1 MIPREFIQSLLGRV
15 DIVDV
20 VDRYVKLR
28 KAGANLQ
35 ACCPF
40 HNEKTP
46 SFTVSPS
53 KQFYHCFGCG
63 AHGNAIGFLMEY
75 SGLAYPEAIRALAE
89 QVGMEVP
96 ETRAP
101 VDRARTTE
109 AQNLTQRMAEALS
122 YYRAQLKK
130 SREAI
135 DYLKGRGLSG
145 EVAARYGLGYAPDGW
160 QNLAEVFADYGT
172 ADLKDTGLVIDSEP
186 DEAHGKKS
194 RRYDRFR
201 HRVMFPI
208 LDARGNV
215 IGFGGRVI
223 GAGEPKYLN
232 SPETPLFEKGR
243 ELYGL
248 YQARRAI
255 RDRNEVIV
263 VEGYMD
269 VVALA
274 QHGVENAVATL
285 GTATTPH
292 HVAKLLKLADN
303 VVFCFDGDA
312 AGRKAAWR
320 ALEVSLP
327 EVADGKLVSFL
338 FLPAEDDPD
347 TFVRRE
353 GKEAFVRAAGA
364 AKPLSQFLF
373 GELASHV
380 DMTTG
385 EGRARFLSQARPL
398 LEQVKAP
405 ALSAMLRHRLAELAQ
420 LDTSELDRLVPGR
433 APAAAPGASQ
443 STPRRGAP
451 ARIVRKPMKALEAQ
465 LLGRVLARPEIVLG
479 IPDEIL
485 DGRTPAGAALAEAVR
500 FFRTQP
506 GATLG
511 QARAHFD
518 GTEHQAAIA
527 EALDEPLL
535 NQAESPDFDLVA
547 EARDLVER
555 MLSDKRA
562 RRSAELL
569 PLVAGGTATPEQKA
583 EYEALMGRLSLSK
596 QGNAGPGERS
606 KL

>member
-1 MIPREFIQSLLGRV
+1 MIPQDFIQSLLGRV

-20 VDRYVKLR
+20 VDRYVKLK
-28 KAGANLQ
+28 KAGANFS

-89 QVGMEVP
+89 TVGMPVP
-96 ETRAP
+96 ETRSSAP
-101 VDRARTTE
+101 RPGA
-109 AQNLTQRMAEALS
+109 AEAPGLAARMMDALA
-122 YYRAQLKK
+122 YYRAELKK
-130 SREAI
+130 SKAAVE
-135 DYLKGRGLSG
+135 YLKGRGLSG
-145 EVAARYGLGYAPDGW
+145 EIAARYGLGYAPEGW
-160 QNLAEVFADYGT
+160 QNLEAVFSDYAT
-172 ADLKDTGLVIDSEP
+172 AALKDTGLVIDSEP
-186 DEAHGKKS
+186 EGAEGKS

-201 HRVMFPI
+201 NRVMFPI

-255 RDRNEVIV
+255 RDANQVIV

-285 GTATTPH
+285 GTATTPV

-303 VVFCFDGDA
+303 VAFCFDGDA

-320 ALEVSLP
+320 ALEISLP
-327 EVADGKLVSFL
+327 LLADGKAVSFL

-347 TFVRRE
+347 TYVRRL
-353 GKEAFVRAAGA
+353 GKAAFQEALAA

-373 GELASHV
+373 AELAGHV
-380 DMTTG
+380 DMATE
-385 EGRARFLSQARPL
+385 EGRARFLAQAKPL
-398 LEQVKAP
+398 VAQIEAP
-405 ALSAMLRHRLAELAQ
+405 ALGAMLRRRLGELAR
-420 LDTSELDRLVPGR
+420 LDPEEIQRLIPAKAPERRSAQPPARMAR
-433 APAAAPGASQ
+433 APA
-443 STPRRGAP
+443 RP
-451 ARIVRKPMKALEAQ
+451 AESK
-465 LLGRVLARPEIVLG
+465 LLGRILMRPELAATVPGDALTG
-479 IPDEIL
+479 QGPEC
-485 DGRTPAGAALAEAVR
+485 AALRAVVAYFQADPKR
-500 FFRTQP
+500 
-506 GATLG
+506 TLG
-511 QARAHFD
+511 QASAYFEGSEHD
-518 GTEHQAAIA
+518 GPIA
-527 EALDEPLL
+527 EALGEPLL
-535 NQAESPDFDLVA
+535 NQSESPDFDMATEVA
-547 EARDLVER
+547 DLVER
-555 MLSDKRA
+555 LRGEHFA
-562 RRSAELL
+562 RRHNELARL
-569 PLVAGGTATPEQKA
+569 LDAGTATPEQQA
-583 EYEALMGRLSLSK
+583 EYARLAMAKSVNQPK
-596 QGNAGPGERS
+596 EERS

>member
-1 MIPREFIQSLLGRV
+1 MIPQDFIQSLLGRV

-20 VDRYVKLR
+20 VDRHVKLK
-28 KAGANLQ
+28 KAGANFS

-89 QVGMEVP
+89 TVGMPVP
-96 ETRAP
+96 ETRGPPRPGGAEAP
-101 VDRARTTE
+101 ALTAR
-109 AQNLTQRMAEALS
+109 MMEALS
-122 YYRAQLKK
+122 FYRAELKK
-130 SREAI
+130 SKAAI
-135 DYLKGRGLSG
+135 EYLKGRGLSG
-145 EVAARYGLGYAPDGW
+145 EIAARYGLGYAPDGW
-160 QNLAEVFADYGT
+160 QNLEAVFTDY
-172 ADLKDTGLVIDSEP
+172 ASASLRDTGLIIDSEP
-186 DEAHGKKS
+186 EGEKKS

-201 HRVMFPI
+201 DRVMFPI

-223 GAGEPKYLN
+223 GQGEPKYLN

-255 RDRNEVIV
+255 RERNQVIV

-285 GTATTPH
+285 GTATTPV
-292 HVAKLLKLADN
+292 HVAKLLKMADN

-327 EVADGKLVSFL
+327 ELADGKIVAFL
-338 FLPAEDDPD
+338 FLPPEDDPD
-347 TFVRRE
+347 TYVRRLGRE
-353 GKEAFVRAAGA
+353 GFEKALAQ

-373 GELASHV
+373 AELVSRV
-380 DMTTG
+380 DMASE
-385 EGRARFLSQARPL
+385 EGRASFVAHAKPL
-398 LEQVKAP
+398 VVQVQAP
-405 ALSAMLRHRLAELAQ
+405 ALGALLRKRLAELARLAPEEIGGLVPASAAARKPSAAPPARPVRKGPPAPQARLLALVLHDVGLASQVPAEVIAGTTPDINALRALLQ
-420 LDTSELDRLVPGR
+420 LLHRQPGLNLAQVSAHFEGSELW
-433 APAAAPGASQ
+433 
-443 STPRRGAP
+443 
-451 ARIVRKPMKALEAQ
+451 
-465 LLGRVLARPEIVLG
+465 
-479 IPDEIL
+479 
-485 DGRTPAGAALAEAVR
+485 
-500 FFRTQP
+500 
-506 GATLG
+506 
-511 QARAHFD
+511 QAMS
-518 GTEHQAAIA
+518 
-527 EALDEPLL
+527 EALRDPLL
-535 NQAESPDFDLVA
+535 KQAESPDFNVEAEVQGAVA
-547 EARDLVER
+547 QLAADR
-555 MLSDKRA
+555 RA
-562 RRSAELL
+562 SRHQELL
-569 PLVAGGTATPEQKA
+569 VRVQEGTATPAEQA
-583 EYEALMGRLSLSK
+583 EYHDLWTQISAAKS
-596 QGNAGPGERS
+596 GNPSQEERS

>member
-1 MIPREFIQSLLGRV
+1 
-15 DIVDV
+15 
-20 VDRYVKLR
+20 VKLK
-28 KAGANLQ
+28 KAGANFS

-75 SGLAYPEAIRALAE
+75 SGLAYPEAIRSLAE
-89 QVGMEVP
+89 TVGMPVP
-96 ETRAP
+96 ETRSSAP
-101 VDRARTTE
+101 RPGA
-109 AQNLTQRMAEALS
+109 AEAPGLAIRMMDALA
-122 YYRAQLKK
+122 YYRAELKK
-130 SREAI
+130 STVAI

-160 QNLAEVFADYGT
+160 QNLEAVFSDYGT
-172 ADLKDTGLVIDSEP
+172 ASLKDTGLVIDSEP
-186 DEAHGKKS
+186 EGAEKRS

-201 HRVMFPI
+201 NRVMFPI

-255 RDRNEVIV
+255 RDANQVIV

-285 GTATTPH
+285 GTATTPV

-303 VVFCFDGDA
+303 VVFCFDGDS

-320 ALEVSLP
+320 ALEISLP
-327 EVADGKLVSFL
+327 VLADGKVVSFL

-347 TFVRRE
+347 TYVRRL
-353 GKEAFVRAAGA
+353 GKAAFQKAVEE

-373 GELASHV
+373 SELTGHV
-380 DMTTG
+380 DMATE
-385 EGRARFLSQARPL
+385 EGRARFLAQAKPL
-398 LEQVKAP
+398 LVQIEAP
-405 ALSAMLRHRLAELAQ
+405 ALGAMLRRRLGELAR
-420 LDTSELDRLVPGR
+420 LDPEEIDSLIPPRTLQKR
-433 APAAAPGASQ
+433 
-443 STPRRGAP
+443 STPAPERVVRGVAH
-451 ARIVRKPMKALEAQ
+451 RTESR
-465 LLGRVLARPEIVLG
+465 LLGRVLMRAEMVGSIPSDVLTG
-479 IPDEIL
+479 PGPDAIAL
-485 DGRTPAGAALAEAVR
+485 RAAVEYFQADSTR
-500 FFRTQP
+500 N
-506 GATLG
+506 LG
-511 QARAHFD
+511 KASAYFD
-518 GTEHQAAIA
+518 GSEHWPSIV
-527 EALDEPLL
+527 EALMEPLL
-535 NQAESPDFDLVA
+535 KQVESPDFDIA
-547 EARDLVER
+547 GEIADLVEKLR
-555 MLSDKRA
+555 LENRQ
-562 RRSAELL
+562 RRYNELGSL
-569 PLVAGGTATPEQKA
+569 MIAGNLTPDQEA
-583 EYEALMGRLSLSK
+583 EYMTLTQVKS
-596 QGNAGPGERS
+596 GNQTEEERS

>member
-28 KAGANLQ
+28 KAGANYQ

-40 HNEKTP
+40 HTEKTP

-63 AHGNAIGFLMEY
+63 AHGNAVGFLMEY

-89 QVGMEVP
+89 TVGMEVP
-96 ETRAP
+96 ETRGH
-101 VDRARTTE
+101 VDRERASQ
-109 AQNLTQRMAEALS
+109 AQNLAARMMEALS
-122 YYRAQLKK
+122 YYRAELKK
-130 SREAI
+130 SRVAI

-145 EVAARYGLGYAPDGW
+145 EIAARYGLGYAPDGW
-160 QNLAEVFADYGT
+160 QNLAGVFADYAT

-186 DEAHGKKS
+186 DESAGKKS

-255 RDRNEVIV
+255 RDRNQVIV

-274 QHGVENAVATL
+274 QHGVENTVATL
-285 GTATTPH
+285 GTATTPY
-292 HVAKLLKLADN
+292 HVAKLLKLADH

-320 ALEVSLP
+320 ALEVSLA
-327 EVADGKLVSFL
+327 ELADGKLVSFL
-338 FLPAEDDPD
+338 FLPREDDPD
-347 TFVRRE
+347 DFVRRE
-353 GKEAFVRAAGA
+353 GREAFERAVAE
-364 AKPLSQFLF
+364 AKPLSHFLF
-373 GELASHV
+373 AELASHV
-380 DMTTG
+380 DMATE
-385 EGRARFLSQARPL
+385 EGRARFVSQARPL

-405 ALSAMLRHRLAELAQ
+405 ALSAMLRQRMAQLAQ
-420 LDTSELDRLVPGR
+420 LEAPEVDRLVGHRPPPPQGV
-433 APAAAPGASQ
+433 
-443 STPRRGAP
+443 PRRPAP
-451 ARIVRKPMKALEAQ
+451 ARQPRKPPRPPEIQ
-465 LLGRVLARPEIVLG
+465 LLARILARPEIALQV
-479 IPDEIL
+479 PDEIL
-485 DGRTPAGAALAEAVR
+485 DARSAAGVALAEAVA
-500 FFRTQP
+500 FFRAQP

-511 QARAHFD
+511 QASAHFE
-518 GTEHQAAIA
+518 GSEHQAAIA
-527 EALDEPLL
+527 QALDEPLL
-535 NQAESPDFDLVA
+535 NQPESPDFDLVA
-547 EARDLVER
+547 EGRDLVER
-555 MLSDKRA
+555 MLADRRS

-583 EYEALMGRLSLSK
+583 EYEALIARLSLAK
-596 QGNAGPGERS
+596 QGNAGPEERS